1 MGIAA
6 STAVSLAIH
15 ILPPFC
21 KIDIF
26 PKISAAIFMGDVRR
40 TRSTG
45 ENSTKSF
52 VSWRSF
58 ASGKT
63 IKSVVPQ
70 NGLGITERFFYSSPN
85 DKQQVLMTIMLRIRL
100 PPASAEITPARIVDL
115 IKIAQ
120 AKHYRL
126 SARVDSASLTTT
138 LLADKASDL
147 PVSYRFIERNGDNW
161 MGVYLEEINA
171 NFAKENDQLL
181 WRSAVIVPKE
191 WMPAIDSECFK
202 KVMEKKFCVF
212 ISLKIWQQT
221 LLSSGNFQTTC
232 QEDEFKSTVPVLENS
247 NYFDLVTTFHHCLGD
262 GLSMLA
268 FVRTFMQSV
277 NAGNINSNDLKLQEI
292 EVVKDPP
299 PVLDNLFD
307 PNIFEVLPTATAMA
321 MRALSKQ
328 KPKLG
333 RPETDPGA
341 LSAMTNTRAG
351 RSFTKT
357 RFLFFPKEFT
367 TALRN
372 RSKSEKTT
380 IAAVLIVASLIACRR
395 VFGHAA
401 ARDKK
406 DITNAVPNS
415 QGWVLT
421 SSIRHILPQSKLL
434 QGGDRESDEA
444 LMLFGG
450 YAGKGLLLNE
460 NRKIESKMQDRFPR
474 MKVANYAYRRQKLWD
489 MVEKRVDLSK
499 MSKSFSVEVAN
510 LGAWE
515 YPCAPPDAPAND
527 QNARLDYFGGG
538 LNSSFEGSRGLF
550 SLGTV
555 TFGGDMSVFVCY
567 DAGSVT
573 PDEADVFVK
582 SFSGSL
588 KALSSSKRNVAV
600 KDFM

>member
-1 MGIAA
+1 
-6 STAVSLAIH
+6 
-15 ILPPFC
+15 
-21 KIDIF
+21 
-26 PKISAAIFMGDVRR
+26 
-40 TRSTG
+40 
-45 ENSTKSF
+45 
-52 VSWRSF
+52 
-58 ASGKT
+58 
-63 IKSVVPQ
+63 
-70 NGLGITERFFYSSPN
+70 
-85 DKQQVLMTIMLRIRL
+85 
-100 PPASAEITPARIVDL
+100 
-115 IKIAQ
+115 
-120 AKHYRL
+120 
-126 SARVDSASLTTT
+126 
-138 LLADKASDL
+138 
-147 PVSYRFIERNGDNW
+147 
-161 MGVYLEEINA
+161 
-171 NFAKENDQLL
+171 
-181 WRSAVIVPKE
+181 
-191 WMPAIDSECFK
+191 
-202 KVMEKKFCVF
+202 
-212 ISLKIWQQT
+212 
-221 LLSSGNFQTTC
+221 
-232 QEDEFKSTVPVLENS
+232 
-247 NYFDLVTTFHHCLGD
+247 
-262 GLSMLA
+262 MLA

-357 RFLFFPKEFT
+357 RFLFFPKDFT

-450 YAGKGLLLNE
+450 YADRVE
-460 NRKIESKMQDRFPR
+460 NAGSVSSNNLTLTDDSLVWERCRRVKRSIASSFKASIQR

>member
-1 MGIAA
+1 
-6 STAVSLAIH
+6 
-15 ILPPFC
+15 
-21 KIDIF
+21 
-26 PKISAAIFMGDVRR
+26 MGDVRR

-202 KVMEKKFCVF
+202 K
-212 ISLKIWQQT
+212 QT

-357 RFLFFPKEFT
+357 RFLFFPKDFT

-450 YAGKGLLLNE
+450 YADRVE
-460 NRKIESKMQDRFPR
+460 NAGSVSSNNLTLTDDSLVWERCRRVKRSIASSFKASIQR